1 MVARDVFPRFRIA
14 ASKHVDVDAHARR
27 PSMKG
32 LKVLDTTLDEVRNE
46 KAHKLRGDAPSCG
59 GVTGGAPASRMGR
72 RPSLEKLGA
81 SGARLAASAA
91 SKAAA
96 ATNSAKAAAASKAA
110 AAKGSAATGFARM
123 RRRSSGSSG
132 LSSGD
137 ETPLV

>member
-1 MVARDVFPRFRIA
+1 M
-14 ASKHVDVDAHARR
+14 
-27 PSMKG
+27 
-32 LKVLDTTLDEVRNE
+32 
-46 KAHKLRGDAPSCG
+46 
-59 GVTGGAPASRMGR
+59 TGGAPASRMGR

-96 ATNSAKAAAASKAA
+96 ATTS
-110 AAKGSAATGFARM
+110 AKGSAATGFARM